1 MDASNKKI
9 LLNIAYWSM
18 VVLTIAFSV
27 LFLVVMP
34 YMQVAMYQRVVY
46 YIWTILLMLTILSD
60 VVATKLKNYKFIIAL
75 VIGGLAFLCLL
86 VGIIVYAGM
95 SIGWAIPY
103 YAFGRI
109 LTVVG
114 FSVILM
120 IMTIVTSVV
129 GETMIELDVAM
140 AGE

>member
-60 VVATKLKNYKFIIAL
+60 VVATKLKNYKFIVAL

-103 YAFGRI
+103 YAFGRF

>member
-1 MDASNKKI
+1 MDVSNKKT
-9 LLNIAYWSM
+9 LLIIAYWSM

-46 YIWTILLMLTILSD
+46 YIWTILLMKTVLSD
-60 VVATKLKNYKFIIAL
+60 VVATKIKNYKFIVAL

-86 VGIIVYAGM
+86 VGVIVYAGM
-95 SIGWAIPY
+95 SIGWEIPY
-103 YAFGRI
+103 YAFGRF

-114 FSVILM
+114 FSVILT
-120 IMTIVTSVV
+120 IMTIVTSVI

-140 AGE
+140 AGK

>member
-9 LLNIAYWSM
+9 LLNITYWSM

-60 VVATKLKNYKFIIAL
+60 VVATKLKNYKFIVAL

-103 YAFGRI
+103 YAFGRF

-114 FSVILM
+114 FSVILI

>member
-60 VVATKLKNYKFIIAL
+60 VVATKLKNYKFIVAL

-103 YAFGRI
+103 YAFGRF

-114 FSVILM
+114 FSVILI

>member
-60 VVATKLKNYKFIIAL
+60 VVATKLKNYKFIVAL

-86 VGIIVYAGM
+86 
-95 SIGWAIPY
+95 
-103 YAFGRI
+103 
-109 LTVVG
+109 
-114 FSVILM
+114 
-120 IMTIVTSVV
+120 
-129 GETMIELDVAM
+129 
-140 AGE
+140 

>member
-1 MDASNKKI
+1 MDVSNKKT
-9 LLNIAYWSM
+9 LLIIAYWSM

-46 YIWTILLMLTILSD
+46 YIWTILLMITVLSD
-60 VVATKLKNYKFIIAL
+60 VVATKLKNYKFVVAL

-86 VGIIVYAGM
+86 VGVIVYAGM

-103 YAFGRI
+103 YAFGRF

-114 FSVILM
+114 FSVILT
-120 IMTIVTSVV
+120 IMTIVTSVI

-140 AGE
+140 AGK

>member
-1 MDASNKKI
+1 
-9 LLNIAYWSM
+9 M
-18 VVLTIAFSV
+18 V
-27 LFLVVMP
+27 
-34 YMQVAMYQRVVY
+34 
-46 YIWTILLMLTILSD
+46 
-60 VVATKLKNYKFIIAL
+60 N
-75 VIGGLAFLCLL
+75 LL

-103 YAFGRI
+103 YAFGRF

-114 FSVILM
+114 FSVILI

>member
-1 MDASNKKI
+1 MDVSNKKT
-9 LLNIAYWSM
+9 LLIIAYWSM

-46 YIWTILLMLTILSD
+46 YIWTILLMITVLSD
-60 VVATKLKNYKFIIAL
+60 VVATKIKNYKFIVAL

-86 VGIIVYAGM
+86 VGVIVYAGM

-103 YAFGRI
+103 YAFGRF

-114 FSVILM
+114 FSVILT
-120 IMTIVTSVV
+120 IMTIVTSVI

-140 AGE
+140 AGK

>member
-60 VVATKLKNYKFIIAL
+60 VVATKLKNYKFIVAL

-86 VGIIVYAGM
+86 VSIIVYAGM

-103 YAFGRI
+103 YAFGRF

-114 FSVILM
+114 FSVILI

>member
-34 YMQVAMYQRVVY
+34 YMQVVMYQRVVY

-60 VVATKLKNYKFIIAL
+60 VVATKLKNYKFIVAL

-103 YAFGRI
+103 YAFGRF

-114 FSVILM
+114 FSVILI